1 MLDTKHTYALVR
13 RVTDY
18 YEYIFALGTNETRC
32 SLLYIYRPQRSWG
45 KVIFS
50 QASVILSTG
59 GGSWSRGGAW
69 SLGGA
74 WRRPLRDGYCC
85 RRYASYWNA
94 FLLMKCLFSKT
105 ILRNSSRHW
114 NKPVHQFD
122 IQIAY
127 KIHRKL
133 EKGFLNSPIFLLNAT
148 NKED

>member
-18 YEYIFALGTNETRC
+18 YEYIFALGTNGTRC

-59 GGSWSRGGAW
+59 GGPGPGGAWSRGGGAW
-69 SLGGA
+69 SWVGWGGA
-74 WRRPLRDGYCC
+74 WSWGVPGGDPPRDGYCC

-105 ILRNSSRHW
+105 ILRNSSRRW

-133 EKGFLNSPIFLLNAT
+133 E
-148 NKED
+148 